1 MKIKKIQTK
10 LNLISMFTI
19 CMTSLLAIGLMYWG
33 STIAIDRVIEN
44 ETNNALMS
52 LINDTENL
60 KIKAAAASTTIIK
73 NGNIKKAMEGGN
85 KNVVYAALN
94 LAFNDLE
101 TKPDYITIYD
111 NKGNVLA
118 SLGAQKSGEALDS
131 QMGVKAAL
139 AGNAA
144 AYTEPAGTEI
154 KMAALATAPVKS
166 ISGQTI
172 GAVSTGYRLDD
183 PDYLDG
189 LKASTGTDY
198 TVFLN
203 NERINTTIV
212 RDGQRQTGTTLA
224 EKISSV
230 VLQDKQDYSAVADV
244 LGESYYTAYRP
255 ILNSQGD
262 AIGVFFTGKPIAD
275 IKLTQLKFLL
285 LAVAANILLGI
296 GIIVFSV
303 RILKKIIVQP
313 VTQMASLAIDLSEG
327 SLRNEQKIY
336 DSEDEIGQ
344 LGRAM
349 GSTAESLRLYI
360 NDISDNLNRMAKGDL
375 SAEITADYR
384 GDFAPIKQA
393 MIQISDALNETLA
406 RINNASEQVA
416 SGADQVAG
424 GAQALSQG
432 ATEQASSIQE
442 LTASITEVSGEVSR
456 NASNVRA
463 ATEYMEQAASGVETS
478 NHEMKKMLEAMGEIN
493 TTSNQIGKIIKV
505 IDDIAFQTNILA
517 LNAAVEAAR
526 AGMAGKG
533 FAVVADEVRNLAIK
547 SADAAK
553 QTTALIENSIKA
565 VHEGSRFAEKTAQSL
580 NDVSVR
586 ANKVKDIMNMID
598 QASEGQAQAISQ
610 ISRGIEQI
618 SAVVQNNSAT
628 AEESA
633 AASQQLSAQA
643 AMLNEEVNKFK
654 LAEKELRIQEFPAPE
669 ILDQKASGSDECSAE
684 ETQANTKYQ
693 DLKFPAL
700 QLGEA

>member
-19 CMTSLLAIGLMYWG
+19 CTTSLLAIGLMYWG

-60 KIKAAAASTTIIK
+60 KIKATAASTTIIK

-101 TKPDYITIYD
+101 TKPDYITLYD
-111 NKGNVLA
+111 KNGKVLA
-118 SLGAQKSGEALDS
+118 SLGAQKSGEAVDS
-131 QMGVKAAL
+131 QLGVKAAL
-139 AGNAA
+139 AGSAA

-154 KMAALATAPVKS
+154 KMAALATAPLKN

-224 EKISSV
+224 EKISTV

-285 LAVAANILLGI
+285 LAVAGNLLLGI
-296 GIIVFSV
+296 GIILFSV

-313 VTQMASLAIDLSEG
+313 VTQMAALAIDLSEG
-327 SLRNEQKIY
+327 NLRNEQKIH

-344 LGRAM
+344 LGKAM
-349 GSTAESLRLYI
+349 GSTAENLRLYI
-360 NDISDNLNRMAKGDL
+360 NDISDNLNRMAAGDL
-375 SAEITADYR
+375 TAEITVDYQ

-393 MIQISDALNETLA
+393 MIQISDSLNETLA

-442 LTASITEVSGEVSR
+442 LTASISEVSGEVSR

-463 ATEYMEQAASGVETS
+463 ATEYMEQAASGVEAS
-478 NHEMKKMLEAMGEIN
+478 NHEMHKMLEAMGDIN
-493 TTSNQIGKIIKV
+493 TTSTQISKIIKV

-565 VHEGSRFAEKTAQSL
+565 VHEGSRYAEKTAQSL
-580 NDVSVR
+580 NDVSVQ
-586 ANKVKDIMNMID
+586 ATKVKDIMNMID
-598 QASEGQAQAISQ
+598 HASEGQAQAISQ

-643 AMLNEEVNKFK
+643 AMLNEEVNKFR
-654 LAEKELRIQEFPAPE
+654 LMEKELRIQEFPAPE
-669 ILDQKASGSDECSAE
+669 TVDREASGPDECNSE
-684 ETQANTKYQ
+684 GVQASSKYQ